1 MWSLSDLTPDQHSR
15 RPLKP
20 LCQLPPPPTI
30 LEVMMLSFACRSLS
44 RHGELILKGGGPR
57 LRRGWGSVLEE
68 TVLSWVTSCLQRA
81 GREEARRLGGQ
92 RGVSREQMGDV

>member
-20 LCQLPPPPTI
+20 LCQLPPPAA

-57 LRRGWGSVLEE
+57 LRRGRRSVLEE

-81 GREEARRLGGQ
+81 VREEARRLGVQ
-92 RGVSREQMGDV
+92 RGVFREQMGDV